1 MTILSTQER
10 KYEMKTFNGNFAKK
24 VRICRLPVPG
34 NAKLK
39 LPIHRNAKRRGEYPC
54 TIHRHRGE

>member
-10 KYEMKTFNGNFAKK
+10 KYEIKTFNGNFAKK
-24 VRICRLPVPG
+24 VRICRAVPG

-39 LPIHRNAKRRGEYPC
+39 LPNLKVSNERFARAGKA
-54 TIHRHRGE
+54 